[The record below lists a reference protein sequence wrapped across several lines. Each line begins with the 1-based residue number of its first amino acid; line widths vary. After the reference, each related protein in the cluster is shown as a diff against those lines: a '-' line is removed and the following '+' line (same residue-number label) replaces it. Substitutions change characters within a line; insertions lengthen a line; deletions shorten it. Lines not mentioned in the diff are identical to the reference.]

1 MADKFPLSV
10 VMLTSNKQDLVGKCL
25 DSVKWADD
33 IVILD
38 DCSID
43 KTVEVARKY
52 TDRIFIRKLEL
63 EGRDRNWAYAQ
74 AKNRWV
80 LSLDDDE
87 VVTPELEAE
96 IKRVLSANPRENG
109 FTIPRKN
116 YIGDYWVRY
125 GGWYP
130 SPQLKLFKKD
140 KFKFEE
146 AEIHGRA
153 FMEDPCGHLKS
164 DIIHYTY
171 RDLAHFLAKINRQTT
186 LEALKW
192 YKQNK
197 PMRLPRFAYRAV
209 DRFLRAYIGR
219 KGYKDGFIGFVVAFF
234 ASLYQIISYLK
245 YRELVLKKKSQ
256 ERIQHE

>member
-1 MADKFPLSV
+1 MKMSDKFPLSI
-10 VMLTSNKQDLVGKCL
+10 VMLTSNKEDLVGKCL
-25 DSVKWADD
+25 ESVRWADD

-43 KTVEVARKY
+43 KTVEVAKKY
-52 TDRIFIRKLEL
+52 TDKIFIRKLEL
-63 EGRDRNWAYAQ
+63 EGRDRNWAYDQ

-87 VVTPELEAE
+87 VVTPELAEE
-96 IKRVLSANPRENG
+96 IKRAVSANPQENG

-116 YIGDYWVRY
+116 HIGDYWVKY

-140 KFKFEE
+140 KFRFEE

-153 FMEDPCGHLKS
+153 FMDDPCGHLKC

-171 RDLAHFLAKINRQTT
+171 RDFDHFLRKINRQTT

-197 PMRLPRFAYRAV
+197 PMRLPIFIWRSV
-209 DRFLRAYIGR
+209 DRFTRTYIGR
-219 KGYKDGFIGFVVAFF
+219 KGYKDGFMGFVVAYF
-234 ASLYQIISYLK
+234 AALYQIISYLK
-245 YRELVLKKKSQ
+245 YKELEIKRRAKQ
-256 ERIQHE
+256 